1 MKYNTNIIYI
11 KRKLGGGDVMKHK
24 YNLPKFL
31 HANLPEGVK
40 PFFYGLAGRTSLL
53 CCGAVCQLEGKA
65 VTNPHDLFRGRPGTF
80 EDGAL

>member
-40 PFFYGLAGRTSLL
+40 PFFYGLAGRASLL
-53 CCGAVCQLEGKA
+53 CGGAVCQLVWCRMYRIIMNKI
-65 VTNPHDLFRGRPGTF
+65 VNKRKT
-80 EDGAL
+80 